1 MMWRAWYLRND
12 AVHVKG
18 EGTIAGSAVFL
29 ASYALAL
36 HIVNDDPGSAED
48 NRGKAK
54 VHEGTWPKKKS
65 PIERQERKKDQAT
78 WKAPR
83 FPQGG
88 LRLIP
93 MLLIVQGKARRV
105 WG

>member
-78 WKAPR
+78 WKAP
-83 FPQGG
+83 
-88 LRLIP
+88 
-93 MLLIVQGKARRV
+93 ASRRV
-105 WG
+105 G